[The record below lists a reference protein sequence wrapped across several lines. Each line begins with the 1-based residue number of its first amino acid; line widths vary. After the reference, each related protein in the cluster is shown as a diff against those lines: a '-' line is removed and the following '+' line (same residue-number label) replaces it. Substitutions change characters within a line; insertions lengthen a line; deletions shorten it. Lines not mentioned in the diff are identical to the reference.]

1 MSSDQITRL
10 QLENEGLLR
19 DQLGLHAV
27 RARAQREA

>member
-1 MSSDQITRL
+1 MSSDQIARL

-27 RARAQREA
+27 RARGWREA